1 MVHNFTKLHR
11 IVITLFVI
19 VIALALTYCSDELQK
34 EENSMNK
41 KSIEEVMNSHS
52 DEIMA
57 MKGVAGIYIGQL
69 ENGKPCIVVMIIRKS
84 EELNKKIPKTLEGY
98 PVKIEVSGEIKPM

>member
-1 MVHNFTKLHR
+1 MRHNFAKLYR
-11 IVITLFVI
+11 TAIILFI
-19 VIALALTYCSDELQK
+19 AIIALTLISCSDEIQK
-34 EENSMNK
+34 EKNSMNK

-57 MKGVAGIYIGQL
+57 LIGVTGIYIGQL
-69 ENGKPCIVVMIIRKS
+69 ENGKPCIVVLILKES
-84 EELNKKIPKTLEGY
+84 EEPNKKIPKTLEGY